1 MNLLEKKTDTVIS
14 KPNLHATLRV
24 LHNLWLD
31 GHMDILKMD
40 EILRKDYGYMLQH
53 LELDFMHV
61 ESLDGLTTSS
71 IGDGS
76 KYKSQPEV

>member
-1 MNLLEKKTDTVIS
+1 MNLDQNTPASVIT
-14 KPNLHATLRV
+14 KPNLHSTLRV

-31 GHMDILKMD
+31 GHVDIIELDK
-40 EILRKDYGYMLQH
+40 ILRRDYGVIVQH
-53 LELDFMHV
+53 LEPDFIHV

-76 KYKSQPEV
+76 KYRKV